1 MMKMK
6 KKYREVHINNESWKY
21 VIDYNRESWT
31 EPTNIR
37 IYDPNKKMYRL
48 NSDDLESAARV
59 QPSHIKNYI
68 IENLVK

>member
-1 MMKMK
+1 MK

-21 VIDYNRESWT
+21 VIDKNRYPWY
-31 EPTNIR
+31 EPISIR

-48 NSDDLESAARV
+48 TSKDIEVGSLGI
-59 QPSHIKNYI
+59 QPSNIKNYI

>member
-1 MMKMK
+1 MK

-21 VIDYNRESWT
+21 VIDYNREPWD

-37 IYDPNKKMYRL
+37 IYDPNKKMVRIT
-48 NSDDLESAARV
+48 DKDLETAPRI

-68 IENLVK
+68 VENLIK